1 MAKSFQFLA
10 AIIIAGALAAAC
22 SSPPTSVDPKF
33 SGRLLLL
40 TGEPANGANL
50 VELTGT
56 GPYNLSTIMSGV
68 FEAVPSPDQTR
79 LLYTTKDELLVRDL
93 QNGNVKSLIKG
104 ANFCLSW
111 APDGNHFSYKQ
122 TAGNQTRLFASDME
136 GRAKLIWED
145 SFGSGERSAGAF
157 GCALWAAADRLVFDR
172 LLGAIAGQKKGG
184 EAPKPNTTTL
194 AIIGSSLKL
203 IDTERKWSIEAVCQL
218 GSGALLRPHDQGQPY
233 LAAKNLDDPRTLDP
247 KPISC
252 SDCRFVDYAAKSCVP
267 FFMEQ
272 NESTSTDLFSLNPI
286 NWQRQR
292 GGHVNQV
299 FSPNAKGLVK
309 SSARLMI
316 VGDTPDK
323 LYLIDTESGAIVSFF
338 PKPAGAASGPGQL
351 VSPAPVVWIEN

>member
-1 MAKSFQFLA
+1 MPRHLQILA
-10 AIIIAGALAAAC
+10 AIMLAGVFAGAC
-22 SSPPTSVDPKF
+22 SSPPTTVEPKF

-40 TGEPANGANL
+40 TGDPANGANL

-56 GPYNLSTIMSGV
+56 GPYNLSTVVSGV
-68 FEAVPSPDQTR
+68 FETAPSPDQTR

-93 QNGNVKSLIKG
+93 RNGNVKSLIKG
-104 ANFCLSW
+104 ASFCLSW

-122 TAGNQTRLFASDME
+122 TAGSQSKLFTSDLE
-136 GRAKLIWED
+136 GKAKTIWED
-145 SFGSGERSAGAF
+145 GFGSGERSAGNF
-157 GCALWAAADRLVFDR
+157 DCAHWIAPDRLIFDR
-172 LLGAIAGQKKGG
+172 LLGAIAQKKGG

-194 AIIGSSLKL
+194 AILGSSARL
-203 IDTERKWSIEAVCQL
+203 IDSERKWSIEAVCET

-233 LAAKNLDDPRTLDP
+233 LGARNLDDLKTLDP

-252 SDCRFVDYAAKSCVP
+252 SDCRLVGYAAKSCVP

-272 NESTSTDLFSLNPI
+272 TESTATDLFSLNPL

-316 VGDTPDK
+316 VGDAPDK
-323 LYLIDTESGAIVSFF
+323 LFLIDTESGAIVSFF
-338 PKPAGAASGPGQL
+338 PKPAGAAPGQGQL
-351 VSPAPVVWIEN
+351 QSPVPVVWIEN